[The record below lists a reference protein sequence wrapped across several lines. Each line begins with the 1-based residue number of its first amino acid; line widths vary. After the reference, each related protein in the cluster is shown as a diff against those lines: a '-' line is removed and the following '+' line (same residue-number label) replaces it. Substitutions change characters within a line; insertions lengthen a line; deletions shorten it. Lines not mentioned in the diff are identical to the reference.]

1 MPGVNSIKLLTGNS
15 HPQLAQLVAQRLGIE
30 LTPCIV
36 KKFADQC
43 IDVRIGSSVRDE
55 DVFVLQTG
63 YSAYTDPN
71 DALME
76 LCIIISACKTASAR
90 RITAVIPSFPY
101 SRHDKKDKS
110 RAPITAKLVAN
121 MITVAGADHVIT
133 MDLHASQIQGFFD
146 IPVDNLSSEPSV
158 ARWIRTRVEDW
169 RNCIIVSPDAGGAKR
184 ATALADLLGVDFA
197 LINRNRKR
205 AQNKRIREAR
215 TQAALQAGGTLP
227 SAMSSTDDLRSGFA
241 TPSAPPHDASHPE
254 GSHSQQGGSLRS
266 VNDRL
271 SNLRMEGG
279 GPSPRSPLY
288 SLIGNGVQA
297 NESGEFFI
305 TDEDGHRVFSGGAH
319 AGHGHAHAHTQ
330 SQGPSNGVAGQ
341 GQLSPASFAAAEAAE
356 SALQEGEAK
365 MEILVGDVEGKVAI
379 LVDDMVDTGRTLALA
394 AKTLRDAGAKEVYA
408 HISHGILSGKAVELL
423 RKLEMK
429 RLVVTNTIPN
439 EEKAQDA
446 NGRLEI
452 MDVSAVMAESIRRAH
467 HGESIAVLFE
477 EQGGVM
483 V

>member
-1 MPGVNSIKLLTGNS
+1 MSRPRQAVERVSGEAHVSCYLVSHLVLL
-15 HPQLAQLVAQRLGIE
+15 
-30 LTPCIV
+30 C
-36 KKFADQC
+36 
-43 IDVRIGSSVRDE
+43 
-55 DVFVLQTG
+55 
-63 YSAYTDPN
+63 
-71 DALME
+71 
-76 LCIIISACKTASAR
+76 
-90 RITAVIPSFPY
+90 
-101 SRHDKKDKS
+101 
-110 RAPITAKLVAN
+110 
-121 MITVAGADHVIT
+121 
-133 MDLHASQIQGFFD
+133 
-146 IPVDNLSSEPSV
+146 
-158 ARWIRTRVEDW
+158 
-169 RNCIIVSPDAGGAKR
+169 R

-254 GSHSQQGGSLRS
+254 GSQSHQGGALRS

-279 GPSPRSPLY
+279 APSPRSPLY

-319 AGHGHAHAHTQ
+319 NGHGHAHTQ
-330 SQGPSNGVAGQ
+330 GHGPASAVAGQ
-341 GQLSPASFAAAEAAE
+341 GQISSASFAAAEAAE

-429 RLVVTNTIPN
+429 RLVV
-439 EEKAQDA
+439 
-446 NGRLEI
+446 
-452 MDVSAVMAESIRRAH
+452 SIRASQIASRVPERCAETCSSSFRPGDQH
-467 HGESIAVLFE
+467 NSERGESARCEWQAGNYGCIRCDGREHQASSSRREHRCSLRRARRSHGVRFWE
-477 EQGGVM
+477 KSVTYRQGGWRS
-483 V
+483 

>member
-1 MPGVNSIKLLTGNS
+1 MVQRGELLEAGP
-15 HPQLAQLVAQRLGIE
+15 HDLGRLG
-30 LTPCIV
+30 C
-36 KKFADQC
+36 
-43 IDVRIGSSVRDE
+43 R
-55 DVFVLQTG
+55 
-63 YSAYTDPN
+63 
-71 DALME
+71 
-76 LCIIISACKTASAR
+76 
-90 RITAVIPSFPY
+90 
-101 SRHDKKDKS
+101 
-110 RAPITAKLVAN
+110 
-121 MITVAGADHVIT
+121 
-133 MDLHASQIQGFFD
+133 
-146 IPVDNLSSEPSV
+146 
-158 ARWIRTRVEDW
+158 
-169 RNCIIVSPDAGGAKR
+169 IVSCSLAPHSNLHSR

-241 TPSAPPHDASHPE
+241 TPSALPHDASHSE
-254 GSHSQQGGSLRS
+254 GSPAHHSGSLRS

-279 GPSPRSPLY
+279 APSPRSPLY

-319 AGHGHAHAHTQ
+319 NGHGHGHAQSHAQ
-330 SQGPSNGVAGQ
+330 GQGSASGAAAQGP
-341 GQLSPASFAAAEAAE
+341 LSSASFAAAEAAE

-429 RLVVTNTIPN
+429 RLVVSTV
-439 EEKAQDA
+439 A
-446 NGRLEI
+446 L
-452 MDVSAVMAESIRRAH
+452 H
-467 HGESIAVLFE
+467 
-477 EQGGVM
+477 M